1 MNSNRQSGKV
11 SLLALAFVAIIGMI
25 IASFAFAKEDAAAVG
40 AQFMD
45 ALARHDV
52 DKLTE
57 LSLIEKTDPA
67 GIEEEK
73 KLLRSQWDF
82 SVNTAGK
89 HYPFFWKITNA
100 TTATENHSTVVVQ
113 INKGGPNGYDE
124 KYELSLEKSGGKWK
138 VDVRSIS
145 KTMFPALPN

>member
-1 MNSNRQSGKV
+1 MNTNRQSGKIN
-11 SLLALAFVAIIGMI
+11 LLALAFLAIAGMI
-25 IASFAFAKEDAAAVG
+25 VASLAFAKEDPAAVG

-57 LSLIEKTDPA
+57 LSYVEDSNGVSLEDARKQ
-67 GIEEEK
+67 
-73 KLLRSQWDF
+73 LREQWDF

-89 HYPFFWKITNA
+89 HYPFKWTTSGSIKSTETEA
-100 TTATENHSTVVVQ
+100 TVIVQ

-124 KYELSLEKSGGKWK
+124 KYELPLEKHDGKWK
-138 VDVRSIS
+138 VIVTAIS
-145 KTMFPALPN
+145 QTMFPALPR